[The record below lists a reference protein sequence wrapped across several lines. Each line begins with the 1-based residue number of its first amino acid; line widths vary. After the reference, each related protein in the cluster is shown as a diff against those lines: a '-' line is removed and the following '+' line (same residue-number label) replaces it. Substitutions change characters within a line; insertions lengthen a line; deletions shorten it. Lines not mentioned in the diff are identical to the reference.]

1 MADSTLSFTL
11 LARDQASSQFDH
23 LASSVDRSGDSV
35 SKWGDRAR
43 TAMRVGAV
51 ALAGGLALVA
61 KGAVDAA
68 RAAAEDEAS
77 QVKLATVSRNAAD
90 ATQAQVSAQEDWISA
105 QGRAL
110 GVADDELRPA
120 LGRLIATTHD
130 LGEAQDTAAL
140 AMDISAGTGRSLKS
154 VTDALAKAQNGSLGG
169 LSRLGVQIENN
180 DGSTR
185 SLRDITQE
193 LASTYRGAASDAAD
207 TAQGRFERMQLALDE
222 TKEAIGARLLPI
234 MGTMADFVLTNVI
247 PRVDSFV
254 SGMEDGTGAG
264 GQFADMLGKARDAA
278 GDFARVGGGF
288 VDIVEA
294 VPGPLRSAGIESA
307 AMAGAVA
314 LIAPRATAAVA
325 AVTALTASSGGL
337 VATQARLATLMRGG
351 AAAVGVGAIALGN
364 MIDTSNETGRA
375 LSTLANVGGG
385 ALLGF
390 AVGGPVGAAV
400 GGLAGV
406 MTTLMSSNDETA
418 ASFWRNRDAADSF
431 ADTLDQTTGAV
442 TQQTRQQVL
451 LSLQN
456 RNLIDESNT
465 LGIRTRDLIS
475 AVLGEEDAV
484 GRVGQAMRRG
494 QRGTGDMVNASSALQ
509 LALFGV
515 EGQMDATG
523 RKGVGLS
530 DDFRK
535 QQREVRRNAD
545 AVATWREALAGV
557 PKEVR
562 TTLRNMGYQATRK
575 EVEELRRQYD
585 LTPKQVRTILQ
596 ALNVDGTRRDL
607 GKVQGDADKLDRTR
621 PKPLVE
627 LLGLAGVER
636 TKGAVQ
642 RNLVELD
649 RAHATPTV
657 TVNAASALSN
667 LRSILG
673 NLSLIRDKSVTITT
687 YHRDYGR
694 QGIGDQVGTN
704 AEGTG
709 NWRGGRTWVGEHGP
723 EIVELPRGTRIRNAT
738 ESAKMVA
745 EQQVQASSSGA
756 SVVVNMPVQ
765 VTVDGSRGVD
775 FAVDELI
782 RALRA
787 RRRELGGVP
796 LGIG

>member
-1 MADSTLSFTL
+1 
-11 LARDQASSQFDH
+11 
-23 LASSVDRSGDSV
+23 
-35 SKWGDRAR
+35 
-43 TAMRVGAV
+43 
-51 ALAGGLALVA
+51 
-61 KGAVDAA
+61 
-68 RAAAEDEAS
+68 
-77 QVKLATVSRNAAD
+77 
-90 ATQAQVSAQEDWISA
+90 
-105 QGRAL
+105 
-110 GVADDELRPA
+110 
-120 LGRLIATTHD
+120 
-130 LGEAQDTAAL
+130 
-140 AMDISAGTGRSLKS
+140 
-154 VTDALAKAQNGSLGG
+154 
-169 LSRLGVQIENN
+169 
-180 DGSTR
+180 
-185 SLRDITQE
+185 
-193 LASTYRGAASDAAD
+193 
-207 TAQGRFERMQLALDE
+207 
-222 TKEAIGARLLPI
+222 
-234 MGTMADFVLTNVI
+234 
-247 PRVDSFV
+247 
-254 SGMEDGTGAG
+254 
-264 GQFADMLGKARDAA
+264 
-278 GDFARVGGGF
+278 
-288 VDIVEA
+288 
-294 VPGPLRSAGIESA
+294 
-307 AMAGAVA
+307 
-314 LIAPRATAAVA
+314 
-325 AVTALTASSGGL
+325 VTALTASSGGL